1 MKKDTHPELHPV
13 IFRDKA
19 AGADFIATST
29 MTSDKMEK
37 IDGADHFV
45 VEIEVSSASHPHYT
59 GKANVIDTAG
69 RVEKFKQRAS
79 RKGN

>member
-19 AGADFIATST
+19 AGADFATTST
-29 MTSDKMEK
+29 MTSDNTEK
-37 IDGADHFV
+37 IDGVDHFV
-45 VEIEVSSASHPHYT
+45 VEVEVSSASHPHYT
-59 GKANVIDTAG
+59 GEANVIDTAG

-79 RKGN
+79 RKGK